1 MHDAGHWTFG
11 RFTGDYNGIHLW
23 DWYARRFGFRRGL
36 YHPPRVLGEC
46 LARLPRIEDQD
57 GPVRLDVWL
66 KGPVSHGAQVRLHA
80 ATSEHEASF
89 ALYADD
95 ARPSIVGRLAAHGP
109 PDSAQRTIRSCTRSN
124 GN

>member
-46 LARLPRIEDQD
+46 LARLPRLEEQD
-57 GPVRLDVWL
+57 CPVRLDVWL
-66 KGPVSHGAQVRLHA
+66 MGFIMPVENHFVDPKFSWLGTQ
-80 ATSEHEASF
+80 
-89 ALYADD
+89 
-95 ARPSIVGRLAAHGP
+95 LAAVEM
-109 PDSAQRTIRSCTRSN
+109 IRSTGSAKLRARMGVQLLFPKRTPRRTRS
-124 GN
+124 